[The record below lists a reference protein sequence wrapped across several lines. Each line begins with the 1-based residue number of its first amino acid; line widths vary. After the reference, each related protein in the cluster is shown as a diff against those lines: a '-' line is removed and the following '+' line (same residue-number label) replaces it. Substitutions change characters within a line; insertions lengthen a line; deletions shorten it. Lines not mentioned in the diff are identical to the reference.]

1 MIAVIGGRVL
11 DSTALAAFAVG
22 RPVYMRALVWAAVE
36 ANIVLAVPS
45 TALGRAW
52 GLVEQ
57 HHHDALRVLLDLPNT
72 VIDELTP
79 ASARE
84 AGLLLAAAGQD
95 DIAAA
100 HVAFS
105 ARRRGWPAVTG
116 EPGTLRKLDTAVQIE
131 ELP

>member
-11 DSTALAAFAVG
+11 DSTALAAFAMG

-45 TALGRAW
+45 AALGRAW

-57 HHHDALRVLLDLPNT
+57 DHHDALRVLLDLPNT

-84 AGLLLAAAGQD
+84 AGLLLAAAGQE

-100 HVAFS
+100 QVASS

>member
-11 DSTALAAFAVG
+11 DSTALAAFAIG

-45 TALGRAW
+45 AALGRAW

-57 HHHDALRVLLDLPNT
+57 DHHDALRVLLDLPNT

-79 ASARE
+79 VSARE

-100 HVAFS
+100 QVASS

>member
-11 DSTALAAFAVG
+11 DSTALAAFAIG

-45 TALGRAW
+45 AALGRAW

-57 HHHDALRVLLDLPNT
+57 DHHDALRVLLDLPNT

-84 AGLLLAAAGQD
+84 AGLLLAAAGQE

-100 HVAFS
+100 QVASS

-116 EPGTLRKLDTAVQIE
+116 EPGTLRKLDTAVLIE

>member
-11 DSTALAAFAVG
+11 DSTALAAFAIG

-45 TALGRAW
+45 AALGRAW

-57 HHHDALRVLLDLPNT
+57 DHHDALRVLLDLPNT

-95 DIAAA
+95 DITAAQ
-100 HVAFS
+100 VASS

>member
-11 DSTALAAFAVG
+11 DSTALAAFAIG

-45 TALGRAW
+45 AALGRAW

-57 HHHDALRVLLDLPNT
+57 DHHDALRVLLDLPNT

-100 HVAFS
+100 QVASS

-116 EPGTLRKLDTAVQIE
+116 EPATLRKLDTAVQIE

>member
-1 MIAVIGGRVL
+1 MITVVGGRVL

-45 TALGRAW
+45 AALGRAW
-52 GLVEQ
+52 GLLAQ
-57 HHHDALRVLLDLPNT
+57 RHHDALRVLLDLPNT

-79 ASARE
+79 ASAHE
-84 AGLLLAAAGQD
+84 AGLLLAAAGQY

-100 HVAFS
+100 QVAAC

-116 EPGTLRKLDTAVQIE
+116 EPANLRKLDTSVLIE

>member
-11 DSTALAAFAVG
+11 DSTALAAFAIG

-45 TALGRAW
+45 AALGRAW

-57 HHHDALRVLLDLPNT
+57 DHHDALRVLLDLPNT

-84 AGLLLAAAGQD
+84 AGLLLAAAGQE

-100 HVAFS
+100 QVASS

>member
-1 MIAVIGGRVL
+1 
-11 DSTALAAFAVG
+11 
-22 RPVYMRALVWAAVE
+22 
-36 ANIVLAVPS
+36 
-45 TALGRAW
+45 
-52 GLVEQ
+52 VEQ
-57 HHHDALRVLLDLPNT
+57 DHHDALRVLLDLPNT

-100 HVAFS
+100 QVASS

>member
-11 DSTALAAFAVG
+11 DSTALAAFAIG

-45 TALGRAW
+45 AALGRAW

-57 HHHDALRVLLDLPNT
+57 DHHDALRVLLDLPNT

-79 ASARE
+79 ASAHDS
-84 AGLLLAAAGQD
+84 GLLLAAAGHS

-100 HVAFS
+100 QVASS

-116 EPGTLRKLDTAVQIE
+116 EPGTLRKLDTAVLIE

>member
-11 DSTALAAFAVG
+11 DSTALAAFAIG

-36 ANIVLAVPS
+36 ANLVLAVPS
-45 TALGRAW
+45 AALGRAW

-57 HHHDALRVLLDLPNT
+57 DHHDALRVLLDLPNT

-79 ASARE
+79 ASAHDS
-84 AGLLLAAAGQD
+84 GLLLAAAGHS

-100 HVAFS
+100 QVASS

>member
-1 MIAVIGGRVL
+1 MIGGRVL

-45 TALGRAW
+45 AALGRAW
-52 GLVEQ
+52 GLVDAE
-57 HHHDALRVLLDLPNT
+57 HHAALRVLLGLPNT
-72 VIDELTP
+72 IIDELTP
-79 ASARE
+79 ATAHES
-84 AGLLLAAAGQD
+84 GLLLAAAGHD
-95 DIAAA
+95 DIAAGQV
-100 HVAFS
+100 VAC

-116 EPGTLRKLDTAVQIE
+116 EPGALRKLDHQVTIE